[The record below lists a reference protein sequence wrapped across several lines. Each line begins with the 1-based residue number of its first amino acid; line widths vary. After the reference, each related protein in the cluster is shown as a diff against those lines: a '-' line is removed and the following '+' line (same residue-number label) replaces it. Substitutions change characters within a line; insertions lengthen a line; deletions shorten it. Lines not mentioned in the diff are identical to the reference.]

1 MTDSLIKPLLE
12 PLSDASACGEDLE
25 DTQLLASFDAYRL
38 FGQPT
43 PLPADTPWRD
53 IKDASLAALQQS
65 KDLRLLAHLAAAVL
79 RSDGLPAFYACLN
92 AARHWLDEYW
102 AQVYP
107 LVDDDAILRKNALNA
122 FADRM
127 AIVDGLRRM
136 PLVAHR
142 QLGAVSL
149 RDLDIATGQQSVAE
163 GDDSDTL
170 NEAQI
175 AAVFAAAG
183 SDELTQMHA
192 DVSKALESL
201 HAIEERMREQDGSQS
216 VPTFDALSTPLRRI
230 QTLLQDRLGQLQPAA
245 DAPPSNESGEASAAA
260 NGANAPAA
268 FVPGA
273 IRTRR
278 DALRCLDLVATFF
291 RENEPSSPIPLLI
304 ERSKRLVDKDFLEVL
319 ADIAPDAL
327 GQARAAGGIREDSDY

>member
-12 PLSDASACGEDLE
+12 PLGDEAACGEDLE
-25 DTQLLASFDAYRL
+25 DTQLLASFDTYRL

-53 IKDASLAALQQS
+53 IKDASIDALQQS

-92 AARHWLDEYW
+92 VARHWLDEDW

-107 LVDDDAILRKNALNA
+107 LVDDDAIMRKNALNA

-127 AIVDGLRRM
+127 AVVDGVWRM
-136 PLVAHR
+136 PLVSHR
-142 QLGAVSL
+142 QLGSVSL
-149 RDLDIATGQQSVAE
+149 RDLDIATGQQSSAE
-163 GDDSDTL
+163 GEESDGP

-175 AAVFAAAG
+175 AATFAAAG
-183 SDELTQMHA
+183 SEQLNELFE

-216 VPTFDALSTPLRRI
+216 VPTFDALSSQLRRI
-230 QTLLQDRLGQLQPAA
+230 QMLLKDKLGQM
-245 DAPPSNESGEASAAA
+245 APPEDEAPAHGDESVSGD
-260 NGANAPAA
+260 GAPAQTAA

-278 DALRCLDLVATFF
+278 DALRCLDLVSTFF

-304 ERSKRLVDKDFLEVL
+304 ERAKRLVDKDFLEVL

-327 GQARAAGGIREDSDY
+327 GQARSAGGLKDDDGY

>member
-1 MTDSLIKPLLE
+1 MTQSLITPLLE
-12 PLSDASACGEDLE
+12 PLSAAAACGEDLE

-38 FGQPT
+38 FGQAT

-53 IKDASLAALQQS
+53 IKDASLQALQQS
-65 KDLRLLAHLAAAVL
+65 KDLRLLAHLAAALL
-79 RSDGLPAFYACLN
+79 RSDGLSEFYACLN
-92 AARHWLDEYW
+92 VARHWLDEYW

-136 PLVAHR
+136 PLVTHR
-142 QLGAVSL
+142 QLGTVSL
-149 RDLDIATGQQSVAE
+149 RDLDIATGQITLAE
-163 GDDSDTL
+163 GEDGAAP

-175 AAVFAAAG
+175 AATFAAAG
-183 SDELTQMHA
+183 AEQLGQMHEE
-192 DVSKALESL
+192 VSKALQSL

-216 VPTFDALSTPLRRI
+216 VPTFDPLTSQLRRI
-230 QTLLQDRLGQLQPAA
+230 ELLLQDKLGQLAPADDVDTTAAA
-245 DAPPSNESGEASAAA
+245 DAAPAAA
-260 NGANAPAA
+260 GAPSQAAA

-273 IRTRR
+273 IRTRS

-304 ERSKRLVDKDFLEVL
+304 ERARRLVDKDFLEVL

-327 GQARAAGGIREDSDY
+327 GQARSAGGLRDDDD